1 MAATSNIDHLTDKE
15 KETLRLV
22 LRGHDAKSMARALGL
37 SVHTINDRLR
47 VARRKLGVT
56 SSKEAARLLDA
67 AEAAP
72 RKSLAGKDL
81 GTDPAATGMEQT
93 HQSARSRL
101 AGKLPVL
108 TVAGVCFMI
117 ALFLAITLASHPAAD
132 SAAPMDAAQ
141 TSQAATDEAV
151 TAAAQDWLA
160 MVDRADWQASWD
172 AAGEAF
178 RSSPNNSV
186 DKWIEASEMVRPPL
200 GAVKKRVP
208 LSQQVVNAPPMGYT
222 LQRFKTDF
230 ENQDAVIET
239 VTLMRE
245 NGTWRVVGYFLA

>member
-1 MAATSNIDHLTDKE
+1 MATTSNIDHLTDKE

-22 LRGHDAKSMARALGL
+22 LRGHDAKSMADALGL

-67 AEAAP
+67 AEPAP
-72 RKSLAGKDL
+72 RKPFAGKDL
-81 GTDPAATGMEQT
+81 GADPDGTGMEQT
-93 HQSARSRL
+93 GRSAGRRL
-101 AGKLPVL
+101 AGRLPVL
-108 TVAGVCFMI
+108 VIAGVCIMI
-117 ALFLAITLASHPAAD
+117 ALFLALTLASHPAAD
-132 SAAPMDAAQ
+132 GAAQMDTAQ
-141 TSQAATDEAV
+141 TSEAATDDAV
-151 TAAAQDWLA
+151 TTAAQDWLA

-172 AAGEAF
+172 AAGDAF
-178 RSSPNNSV
+178 RNAPGNSI

-208 LSQQVVNAPPMGYT
+208 LSQQVVNAPPAGYT
-222 LQRFKTDF
+222 LQRFQTDF